1 MKINPVFL
9 FIPNLIG
16 YFRVSLFIAALIC
29 HSLNHWLL
37 CIILYSLNHVLDE
50 FDGRAARKYNQNSQ
64 FGAALD
70 MVTDRI
76 TTAGLCLILTHLYP
90 AYTLIFILLISLDI
104 GSHYYLLY
112 ATAMIGESSHKDSSN
127 WSTNPLLNLYYSN
140 KSFLDLL
147 VIGNEL
153 FYILLYISFYA
164 TGLKFSLFNWDLS
177 LWQSL
182 TFLCL
187 PLYILK
193 QITNI
198 IQLQV
203 SAQKIAELDSIK
215 GNS

>member
-1 MKINPVFL
+1 MSINPVFL
-9 FIPNLIG
+9 FIPNIIG
-16 YFRVSLFIAALIC
+16 YLRVALFIAAFIC

-37 CIILYSLNHVLDE
+37 CIILYSFNHILDE

-70 MVTDRI
+70 MVTDRVA
-76 TTAGLCLILTHLYP
+76 TAGLCLILTHLYP
-90 AYTLIFILLISLDI
+90 AYTLGFILLIALDI

-112 ATAMIGESSHKDSSN
+112 ATAIVGESSHKDSSN
-127 WSTNPLLNLYYSN
+127 WSENPLLNLYYSN
-140 KSFLDLL
+140 KSFMDLL
-147 VIGNEL
+147 IIGNEL

-164 TGLKFSLFNWDLS
+164 IGFQFSILS
-177 LWQSL
+177 WNLSIWQWL
-182 TFLCL
+182 TLLCL

-203 SAQKIAELDSIK
+203 AGQKIAELDLILK
-215 GNS
+215 E